1 MTRKRRITRPKSAR
15 PSLTGSFSVDHSLDI
30 VDGFSEFMITVSS
43 LVAEL
48 AYSLADYMS
57 PDAPRIRSTRHLW
70 EADDPRR

>member
-1 MTRKRRITRPKSAR
+1 
-15 PSLTGSFSVDHSLDI
+15 VDHSLDI